1 LVEYSLAMETEASE
15 AIAGDGG
22 TEEDRSSAAL
32 AGNSNHSTEE
42 ESQQEHEQEHDP
54 SGSSISLVPRKFLCN
69 APRPD
74 QWESYGDAVL
84 THLGKKKA
92 GGVLAQAVA
101 KIRSLHSISPK
112 AGPGRKS
119 NAVHALLFYE
129 YLLDRTGRDGGEEE
143 GGGGGGDDDDD
154 DSNGD
159 DDASEDGVG
168 PERKFP
174 PNKEVDD
181 PLAAFT
187 DEEFIAHHKHVCEVC
202 EDTPS
207 KEPLLLCS
215 TCRLAFHIPCSRPV
229 LEGGLPPPDDGM
241 RWRCS
246 YCVLATE
253 PKNTKPRRVSAAAV
267 RLMARCVKMLW
278 VMPRL
283 GRAVVCHLSHTLYC
297 FSLEYEISISAI
309 EGVLLFWRRVEQA

>member
-1 LVEYSLAMETEASE
+1 MEAEASVTG
-15 AIAGDGG
+15 AGDDGE
-22 TEEDRSSAAL
+22 TEEDPGKPL
-32 AGNSNHSTEE
+32 ACDSNHSTEE
-42 ESQQEHEQEHDP
+42 SQEQEHDHDHDP

-74 QWESYGDAVL
+74 QWDSYGDSVL
-84 THLGKKKA
+84 HNLGRKNA
-92 GGVLAQAVA
+92 RAVLAQAVS

-129 YLLDRTGRDGGEEE
+129 YVLDRTRNSAGEVT
-143 GGGGGGDDDDD
+143 GGDGEDEGDDD
-154 DSNGD
+154 DSNVD
-159 DDASEDGVG
+159 DDASEDFGG

-174 PNKEVDD
+174 PKEVDD
-181 PLAAFT
+181 PLAGFT

-202 EDTPS
+202 EDLAS

-215 TCRLAFHIPCSRPV
+215 TCRLAFHVPCSRPV
-229 LEGGLPPPDDGM
+229 LEGGLPPPDDE

-267 RLMARCVKMLW
+267 RLMARCVE
-278 VMPRL
+278 VT
-283 GRAVVCHLSHTLYC
+283 S
-297 FSLEYEISISAI
+297 
-309 EGVLLFWRRVEQA
+309 